1 MLKKQTFLFP
11 QPTQDGFALAVCT
24 HKSTLFC
31 FFYYFYSCSKLFL
44 WLFETFVKSHRISF
58 VPVCG
63 LLVRNLLYYVTL
75 CTRSVLQ
82 ALHGCCERA
91 VRGAVI
97 PGCGLEWAQHYRCY
111 VESDQHCLNEWR
123 AMTGLESVR
132 KDKGARSSCN
142 RESVER
148 EIKVQLRDI
157 MRTEDLENITSKQ
170 VKIK

>member
-1 MLKKQTFLFP
+1 MLFYFNFCSIALTVFLLVIS
-11 QPTQDGFALAVCT
+11 Q
-24 HKSTLFC
+24 STP
-31 FFYYFYSCSKLFL
+31 YYTSAWSLLCDRFKC
-44 WLFETFVKSHRISF
+44 
-58 VPVCG
+58 VCG
-63 LLVRNLLYYVTL
+63 LPIACSQFCPVSLSI

-97 PGCGLEWAQHYRCY
+97 PGCGLEWAQHYRKN
-111 VESDQHCLNEWR
+111 VESDQHCLNEWG

-132 KDKGARSSCN
+132 KATVGRSSSN

-148 EIKVQLRDI
+148 EIKTQLRDI

-170 VKIK
+170 VKWVSFLCLWNSVP